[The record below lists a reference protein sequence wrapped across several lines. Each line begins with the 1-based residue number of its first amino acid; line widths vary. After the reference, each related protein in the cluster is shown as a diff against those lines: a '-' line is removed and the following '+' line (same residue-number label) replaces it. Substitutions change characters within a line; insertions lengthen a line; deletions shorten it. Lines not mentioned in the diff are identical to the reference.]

1 MEPLKARLK
10 DFENFIANRN
20 SKEAESPEQTAGR
33 RPGIDIGD
41 PNCPRCGGIGFVG
54 RDVPIDDP
62 DFGKME
68 ICTCRLA
75 EVIASQ
81 RDELFSLSNLSALS
95 GLTFASFKPRG
106 RVGLGS
112 FQADSL
118 EQAFNSAQNFAG
130 SLTGWLLLT
139 GTYGSGKTHLAAAIA
154 NQAVGMGISTLFLTV
169 PDLLDW
175 LRFSYSNTS
184 DTSFEDRITQ
194 IRSIPLLI
202 MDDFGTQN
210 TTQWAQEKLFQIIN
224 HRYINKLP
232 TVITSNQALTDFEPR
247 IRSRL
252 QDPDLVTHVEILAP
266 DFRNPTDEIGHPELS
281 SLNHHSKQTFGSF
294 SFRKNE
300 RLEPDDSQSLL
311 EAFEIAKKFAE
322 SPQGWL
328 VFYGPYGCGKTHL
341 AAAIG
346 NYQAG
351 LGYPP
356 LFVGVPDLLDYL
368 RAAFSPNSS
377 TTLDRRF
384 YEIRSTRLLILDD
397 IGTESA
403 TPWAREKLYQ
413 LINHRYNA
421 ELPTVMTTA
430 SEPSRLDQRIFSRM
444 SDKRLCKLV
453 LMSAP
458 TFTGEG

>member
-10 DFENFIANRN
+10 DFENFSANRN
-20 SKEAESPEQTAGR
+20 REKAQSPEPASGR
-33 RPGIDIGD
+33 RPGIDIGNPD
-41 PNCPRCGGIGFVG
+41 CPICGGLGFVG
-54 RDVPIDDP
+54 RDLPIDDP
-62 DFGKME
+62 EFGRME
-68 ICTCRLA
+68 PCACRLS
-75 EVIASQ
+75 EITASQ
-81 RDELFSLSNLSALS
+81 RDQLFSLSNLSALS
-95 GLTFASFKPRG
+95 GLTFRSFKPRG
-106 RVGLGS
+106 RVGLGT
-112 FQADSL
+112 FQANSL

-130 SLTGWLLLT
+130 SLNGWLLLT
-139 GTYGSGKTHLAAAIA
+139 GSYGCGKTHLAAAIA
-154 NQAVGMGISTLFLTV
+154 NQAVGMGISTLLLTV
-169 PDLLDW
+169 RDLLAW
-175 LRFSYSNTS
+175 LRFSYGNTP
-184 DTSFEDRITQ
+184 DHSFEDRLTQ
-194 IRSIPLLI
+194 IRTVPLLI

-210 TTQWAQEKLFQIIN
+210 TTPWAQEKLFQIIN

-232 TVITSNQALTDFEPR
+232 TVITSNQALNGFEPR
-247 IRSRL
+247 VRSRL

-266 DFRNPTDEIGHPELS
+266 DYRNPADDIGHPELS
-281 SLNHHSKQTFGSF
+281 SLNYHSRQTFGSF
-294 SFRKNE
+294 SFRQNE
-300 RLEPDDSQSLL
+300 RLEPEDTQSLR

-351 LGYPP
+351 LGRPP
-356 LFVGVPDLLDYL
+356 LFVGVQDLLDYL
-368 RAAFSPNSS
+368 RAAFSPNSA

-384 YEIRSTRLLILDD
+384 YEIRSTQLLILDD

-421 ELPTVMTTA
+421 ELPTVLTTA
-430 SEPSRLDQRIFSRM
+430 NEPSRLDQRLFSRM

-458 TFTGEG
+458 TYTGGG

>member
-1 MEPLKARLK
+1 MK

-20 SKEAESPEQTAGR
+20 SKEAENPEESSGR

-41 PNCPRCGGIGFVG
+41 PNCPRCGGLGFVG
-54 RDVPIDDP
+54 RDVPFDHP

-68 ICTCRLA
+68 ICTCRLP
-75 EVIASQ
+75 EVTASQ
-81 RDELFSLSNLSALS
+81 REQLFSLSNLSALS
-95 GLTFASFKPRG
+95 GLTFGAFKPRG

-139 GTYGSGKTHLAAAIA
+139 GKYGSGKTHLAAAIA

-169 PDLLDW
+169 PDLLDM
-175 LRFSYSNTS
+175 LRFSFSTTS
-184 DTSFEDRITQ
+184 DVNFEERITQ
-194 IRSIPLLI
+194 IRTIPLLI

-210 TTQWAQEKLFQIIN
+210 TTPWAQEKLFQIIN

-232 TVITSNQALTDFEPR
+232 TVLTSNQPLNDFEPR

-266 DFRNPTDEIGHPELS
+266 DFRNPADDIGHPELS

-300 RLEPDDSQSLL
+300 HLDPDDAQLL
-311 EAFEIAKKFAE
+311 REAFEIAQKFAE

-328 VFYGPYGCGKTHL
+328 VFYGLYGCGKTHL

-368 RAAFSPNSS
+368 RAAFSPNSA

-413 LINHRYNA
+413 LINYRYNA
-421 ELPTVMTTA
+421 ELPTVMTTSSVPA
-430 SEPSRLDQRIFSRM
+430 KLDERLYSRM

-453 LMSAP
+453 FMSAP

>member
-1 MEPLKARLK
+1 MGEMQTVGSVGQAFAARLR
-10 DFENFIANRN
+10 AMV
-20 SKEAESPEQTAGR
+20 EATGQAWPEASATTST
-33 RPGIDIGD
+33 PGSVVHQCEWCLDLGYV
-41 PNCPRCGGIGFVG
+41 RL
-54 RDVPIDDP
+54 DVAVDDP
-62 DFGKME
+62 QFGKMLPCPYCQKGRE
-68 ICTCRLA
+68 LRAAAAITRTSQYCVQLPDKRFADFQKRGGAVDKALLA
-75 EVIASQ
+75 AQ
-81 RDELFSLSNLSALS
+81 R
-95 GLTFASFKPRG
+95 FAENPQRCLVLWGDKK
-106 RVGLGS
+106 
-112 FQADSL
+112 
-118 EQAFNSAQNFAG
+118 
-130 SLTGWLLLT
+130 
-139 GTYGSGKTHLAAAIA
+139 GTGKTHLCAAAV
-154 NQAVGMGISTLFLTV
+154 NRLRERGVPVGFFTA
-169 PDLLDW
+169 PDLLDL
-175 LRFSYSNTS
+175 LRGGYARGDY
-184 DTSFEDRITQ
+184 DT
-194 IRSIPLLI
+194 LLNGLRNLDVLAL
-202 MDDFGTQN
+202 DDMGVEKETD
-210 TTQWAQEKLFQIIN
+210 WATEKLFQIIN

-232 TVITSNQALTDFEPR
+232 TVITSNQSLTDFEPR

-266 DFRNPTDEIGHPELS
+266 DFRNPTDDIGHPELS

-300 RLEPDDSQSLL
+300 RLEPDDAQSLL

>member
-1 MEPLKARLK
+1 MK

-20 SKEAESPEQTAGR
+20 SKEVESPEQTSGR

-41 PNCPRCGGIGFVG
+41 PNCPRCHGLGFVG
-54 RDVPIDDP
+54 KDVPIDDP

-81 RDELFSLSNLSALS
+81 RDELFSLSNLSALN

-154 NQAVGMGISTLFLTV
+154 NQAVEMGISTLFLTV

-184 DTSFEDRITQ
+184 DASFEDRFTQ
-194 IRSIPLLI
+194 IRTVPLLI

-232 TVITSNQALTDFEPR
+232 TVITSNQTLTDFEPR

-252 QDPDLVTHVEILAP
+252 QDPDLVTRVEILAP
-266 DFRNPTDEIGHPELS
+266 DFRNPTDDIGHPELS

-300 RLEPDDSQSLL
+300 RLEPDDAQSLR

-322 SPQGWL
+322 FPQGWL

-377 TTLDRRF
+377 ATLGRRF
-384 YEIRSTRLLILDD
+384 YEIRSNRLLILDD

-403 TPWAREKLYQ
+403 TTWAREKLYQ
-413 LINHRYNA
+413 LINYRYNA

-430 SEPSRLDQRIFSRM
+430 SELSKLDQHIVSRM